1 MNAKDQTMEN
11 KVALVT
17 NVTGYAGPGAVMG
30 LMTEQMIVAC
40 ADHSFAEEDRAAD
53 FIQGRSR
60 LFAFSETDPESLV
73 AAVLDRFGRIDA
85 LVSNDIIPEP
95 FRPIDGSTPADF
107 REVLEQ
113 GVIYPFRL
121 TQAVLPHMRERGSG
135 SIIFITSTTARYP
148 MPQAAIY
155 GAARAAATGYAI
167 ALGQAIGPDNIQ
179 VNVIGPSWM
188 KNPTYFP
195 DGWEALMPAFK
206 PKLDSEVPLRRLGR
220 PDEVGALVAL
230 LASQK
235 AMPLTAQY
243 ISFAAGAY
251 P

>member
-1 MNAKDQTMEN
+1 MTK

-17 NVTGYAGPGAVMG
+17 NVTGYAGPGAVIG
-30 LMTEQMIVAC
+30 LLADEWTIAC
-40 ADHSFAEEDRAAD
+40 ADPSFTDEGRAAEFVD
-53 FIQGRSR
+53 GRDGLVCFGETEPRALIQN
-60 LFAFSETDPESLV
+60 
-73 AAVLDRFGRIDA
+73 VLDRLGRIDA
-85 LVSNDIIPEP
+85 LVSNDIIPDP
-95 FRPIDGSTPADF
+95 IRPIDGSTAADL

-113 GVIYPFRL
+113 GVVYPFEL
-121 TQAVLPHMRERGSG
+121 SQALLPHMRERRSG
-135 SIIFITSTTARYP
+135 SMIFITSTTARYP
-148 MPQAAIY
+148 LGLVAIY

-167 ALGQAIGPDNIQ
+167 ALGQEVGPLNIQ
-179 VNVIGPSWM
+179 VNVIGPNWM

-195 DGWEALMPAFK
+195 DGWETLMPGFK
-206 PKLDSEVPLRRLGR
+206 PKLDNEVPLRRLGR
-220 PDEVGALVAL
+220 PDEVGSLIAL